1 VDEDTRRIE
10 AEIRAERHALDR
22 NLQTLESQAK
32 ALTDWRTHYER
43 HPGAA
48 VGLAFGAGLVLSLSV
63 GRSARRSA
71 SFDELAD
78 EPPMSAVSAPRQPR
92 AGRQRVANVLR
103 AMGDTPRARHQVTET
118 WQNIVEA
125 LVGLAA
131 VKAVEWIGS
140 AVPGFRDEYDA
151 RQGPSRLSS
160 AHRIQA

>member
-1 VDEDTRRIE
+1 MDEDTRRIE

-48 VGLAFGAGLVLSLSV
+48 LGLAFGAGLLLSLSV
-63 GRSARRSA
+63 GRSAGRRA
-71 SFDELAD
+71 LTD
-78 EPPMSAVSAPRQPR
+78 EPSYEPPVSAASPPRQPR

-131 VKAVEWIGS
+131 VKAVEWIGN

>member
-1 VDEDTRRIE
+1 VGEDTHRIE
-10 AEIRAERHALDR
+10 DEIRAERHALDR

-48 VGLAFGAGLVLSLSV
+48 LALAFGGGLLLSLSLNRTAPSLEPASV
-63 GRSARRSA
+63 SVPRR
-71 SFDELAD
+71 
-78 EPPMSAVSAPRQPR
+78 PR
-92 AGRQRVANVLR
+92 AGRAGFNTVLR
-103 AMGDTPRARHQVTET
+103 AIGDTPRARHQVNET

-131 VKAVEWIGS
+131 IKAVEWIGNS
-140 AVPGFRDEYDA
+140 VPGFRDEYDA
-151 RQGPSRLSS
+151 RHASSRLSG

>member
-1 VDEDTRRIE
+1 MDEDTHRIE

-48 VGLAFGAGLVLSLSV
+48 LGLAFGTGLLLSLSV
-63 GRSARRSA
+63 GRSAGRRVS
-71 SFDELAD
+71 SD
-78 EPPMSAVSAPRQPR
+78 EPSYEPPVSSARQPR

-103 AMGDTPRARHQVTET
+103 AIGDT
-118 WQNIVEA
+118 QNVVEA

-131 VKAVEWIGS
+131 VKAVEWVGS
-140 AVPGFRDEYDA
+140 VVPGFRDEYDA
-151 RQGPSRLSS
+151 RQGSNRVSG

>member
-22 NLQTLESQAK
+22 NLQTLETQAK

-48 VGLAFGAGLVLSLSV
+48 LGLAFGTGLLLSLGA
-63 GRSARRSA
+63 GRSTGRRA
-71 SFDELAD
+71 SSY
-78 EPPMSAVSAPRQPR
+78 EPSYETPVSAPRQPR

-118 WQNIVEA
+118 WQNVVEA

-131 VKAVEWIGS
+131 VKAVEWIGN

-151 RQGPSRLSS
+151 RQGSSRLSG
-160 AHRIQA
+160 ARIQA